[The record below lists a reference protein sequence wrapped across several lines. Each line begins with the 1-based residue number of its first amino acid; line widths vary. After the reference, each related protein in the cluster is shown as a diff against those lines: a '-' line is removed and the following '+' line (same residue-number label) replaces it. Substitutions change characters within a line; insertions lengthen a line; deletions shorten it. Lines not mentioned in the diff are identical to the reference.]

1 MRVLVGI
8 RVSARLPSALLGAL
22 SSCAVMTVRRGVG
35 ILRER
40 RATAASRIRATGK
53 RFDRIQWGTQMSEPR
68 ILGGLAVRPPRLF
81 LALLALS
88 IASAMLASSP
98 VRAGS
103 ASAER
108 VAGASRYAT
117 AAAVSRATYPE
128 PASPTVW
135 IATGEDY
142 ADALAA
148 GPASRGDGPVLLVR
162 ANSIPSDT
170 DRELKRLKPSRIIIA
185 GGTSVVSSGVQA
197 ALAGYGA
204 PVSRQAGANR
214 YATAA
219 RISHSVFANPSVPVV
234 YISTGANFAD
244 ALAAGAATRG
254 QGPVLLVASDR
265 IPPETHTELS
275 RLNPGRIVIAGGTA
289 VVSSKVQTELAKYGA
304 PVSRQ
309 AGANR
314 YGTAAQVSK
323 SAFVDPN
330 VSVVFV
336 ATGENFADALAGV
349 PAAIRG
355 AGPVVLVRRNEIPSE
370 THAELL
376 RLNPSRI
383 VVVGGTSVVS
393 ASVQSKLA
401 MYLATPP
408 SSVNDPFNRSVA
420 SGWGSPAT
428 GVTWARTIG
437 QAEAFSVGGGYGR
450 TVHHRAR
457 TTRQLELRP
466 VIVPLNEEV
475 LLRVQVPNASPGVG
489 NDVHVHAIVRRATGV
504 DFYRLQVAFS
514 GAGSVSLLPQRVV
527 KGVPSGI
534 GPQIN
539 GAIPAWSATQTYWI
553 RFQALGANPTTLRAR
568 VWRAGTSEPAAW
580 AFSRVDSQAS
590 LQQAATSVAFR
601 SFVVAGYSG
610 TLPVEVRI
618 HDFVS
623 KAAN

>member
-1 MRVLVGI
+1 ML
-8 RVSARLPSALLGAL
+8 
-22 SSCAVMTVRRGVG
+22 
-35 ILRER
+35 
-40 RATAASRIRATGK
+40 AAAAI
-53 RFDRIQWGTQMSEPR
+53 
-68 ILGGLAVRPPRLF
+68 RPPRLF

-88 IASAMLASSP
+88 VAAAMLVTTP
-98 VRAGS
+98 VQAGT
-103 ASAER
+103 AAAER
-108 VAGASRYAT
+108 VAGANRYAT

-128 PASPTVW
+128 PAGPTVW
-135 IATGEDY
+135 IATGENY

-162 ANSIPSDT
+162 PGSIPSET
-170 DRELKRLKPSRIIIA
+170 DAELKRLKPSRIVIA

-197 ALAGYGA
+197 SLANYGA

-219 RISHSVFANPSVPVV
+219 RISHSVFTNPAVPVV

-254 QGPVLLVASDR
+254 QGPVLLVTSDA
-265 IPPETHTELS
+265 IPSETHNELT
-275 RLNPGRIVIAGGTA
+275 RLNPARIVIAGGTT
-289 VVSSKVQTELAKYGA
+289 VVSSKVQTQLGNYGA

-314 YGTAAQVSK
+314 YGTAAQISK

-355 AGPVVLVRRNEIPSE
+355 AGPVVLVRRNEIPAE

-393 ASVQSKLA
+393 ASVQSQLA
-401 MYLATPP
+401 VYLAAPP
-408 SSVNDPFNRSVA
+408 SGVNDTFDRTSAN
-420 SGWGSPAT
+420 GWGSPAT
-428 GVTWARTIG
+428 GGTWARTIG
-437 QAEAFSVGGGYGR
+437 QAEAFSVSGGYAR
-450 TVHHRAR
+450 TVHHRAG

-466 VIVPLNEEV
+466 VTVPLNEET
-475 LLRVQVPNASPGVG
+475 LLRVQVPNASTGTG
-489 NDVHVHAIVRRATGV
+489 NDVHVHAIVRRASGV

-527 KGVPSGI
+527 AGVPAGI

-539 GAIPAWSATQTYWI
+539 GALASWSAGNTYWI
-553 RFQALGANPTTLRAR
+553 RFQAMGATPTTLRAK
-568 VWRAGTSEPAAW
+568 VWQHGTAEPAEW
-580 AFSRVDSQAS
+580 AFTRTDSQAQ

-601 SFVVAGYSG
+601 SFLVAGYAG
-610 TLPVEVRI
+610 TLPVEVRV

-623 KAAN
+623 KVAS